1 MHQILSCKVALRAA
15 TLCGCKVAMRILAA
29 LPTFYLTSGGGCA
42 IIEASKERKGT
53 IMKKHLIWSNYDLD
67 YEKEREWME
76 EEYPELTED
85 QRIEKMYEMNADNL
99 EEERCNLDIPLAGTI
114 LAIADVGLWF
124 GRRTGYKEIT
134 SRRISDCLYSERDTE
149 WATWWVDGRGDLCA
163 EFIHHDGTNYVT
175 YREWKEGVSE
185 TQKENLKVKLMQG
198 EATRKDITRLTRKLG
213 DRIAAVYT

>member
-1 MHQILSCKVALRAA
+1 
-15 TLCGCKVAMRILAA
+15 
-29 LPTFYLTSGGGCA
+29 
-42 IIEASKERKGT
+42 
-53 IMKKHLIWSNYDLD
+53 MKKHLIWSNYDLD

-99 EEERCNLDIPLAGTI
+99 DADRNNLNILVSGEI
-114 LAIADVGLWF
+114 LAIADLGLWH

-149 WATWWVDGRGDLCA
+149 WATWWVDGKGDLCA
-163 EFIHHDGTNYVT
+163 EFIHHDGRNYVT

-185 TQKENLKVKLMQG
+185 TQKENLKVKLMRG

-213 DRIAAVYT
+213 DRIAAVYGWEDV

>member
-1 MHQILSCKVALRAA
+1 
-15 TLCGCKVAMRILAA
+15 
-29 LPTFYLTSGGGCA
+29 
-42 IIEASKERKGT
+42 
-53 IMKKHLIWSNYDLD
+53 MKKHLIWSNYDLD

-99 EEERCNLDIPLAGTI
+99 DADRDNLNILVSGEI
-114 LAIADVGLWF
+114 LAIADLGLWY

-134 SRRISDCLYSERDTE
+134 SRRISDCLYSDRDTDYS
-149 WATWWVDGRGDLCA
+149 TWWVDGRGDLCA

-185 TQKENLKVKLMQG
+185 TQKENLKVKLMRD

-213 DRIAAVYT
+213 DRIAAVYGWEE

>member
-1 MHQILSCKVALRAA
+1 
-15 TLCGCKVAMRILAA
+15 
-29 LPTFYLTSGGGCA
+29 
-42 IIEASKERKGT
+42 
-53 IMKKHLIWSNYDLD
+53 MKKHLIWSNYDLD

-99 EEERCNLDIPLAGTI
+99 EEERDNLNILVSGEI
-114 LAIADVGLWF
+114 LAIADVGLWR

-198 EATRKDITRLTRKLG
+198 EATRKDITRKTRKLG

>member
-1 MHQILSCKVALRAA
+1 
-15 TLCGCKVAMRILAA
+15 
-29 LPTFYLTSGGGCA
+29 
-42 IIEASKERKGT
+42 
-53 IMKKHLIWSNYDLD
+53 MKKHLIWSNYDLD

-99 EEERCNLDIPLAGTI
+99 EEERDNLNILVSGEI
-114 LAIADVGLWF
+114 LAIADLGLWH

-163 EFIHHDGTNYVT
+163 EFIHHDGRNYVT

-213 DRIAAVYT
+213 DRIAAVYGWKDT

>member
-1 MHQILSCKVALRAA
+1 MCKVAI
-15 TLCGCKVAMRILAA
+15 RIRCRLN
-29 LPTFYLTSGGGCA
+29 LKFIFFSHKCYLTSDGCCA

-53 IMKKHLIWSNYDLD
+53 IMKKHLIWSNYNLD
-67 YEKEREWME
+67 YEDEREWME

-85 QRIEKMYEMNADNL
+85 KRIEKMYELNADNL
-99 EEERCNLDIPLAGTI
+99 EEERCNLDIQIPEAI
-114 LAIADVGLWF
+114 LAIADLGLWH

-134 SRRISDCLYSERDTE
+134 SRRISDCLYSDRDTE
-149 WATWWVDGRGDLCA
+149 YATWWVDGRGDLCA

-185 TQKENLKVKLMQG
+185 TQKENLKAKLMRD

-213 DRIAAVYT
+213 DRIAAAYT